1 LAFTTI
7 PGASA
12 TDATSFIGSEAV
24 DILNS
29 FTTLIGFVDAK
40 ESNDSI
46 TAGVAGIAG
55 EAGLVDWTV
64 RAGTGLDSITLDD
77 DAIGGLFNGNQGGD
91 RISAESVF
99 AGARILGGQDIDTV
113 TVNGSVVASSV
124 NGNKAAD
131 IVGVGG
137 GAVEALT
144 GATEAAEA
152 AALLNDTRILNASI
166 YGGQG
171 NDVMGVA
178 AQVFESALV
187 SGDLGNDNIQVW
199 FNSQDIVNGLTV
211 SGGDGNDTLLATNGL
226 FAPTGIGTGAGIV
239 ADGGEGADLIT
250 ASGRNDTI
258 TGGAGLD
265 TINAGEGID
274 TITGGGDAA
283 TVIVGDGD
291 KNTANTA
298 VDVITDY
305 VKANYSFQL
314 ANAGVTAGVVYE
326 TLKDALTATGLAAN
340 TNYNVGVGLST
351 GSYTSYLLS
360 TDGAGAVVGGYQLS
374 GGFTAANAVIAVTAD
389 QVTAI

>member
-12 TDATSFIGSEAV
+12 TDATSFIGTEGV
-24 DILNS
+24 DTLNS
-29 FTTLIGFVDAK
+29 FTTLIGFVEAK

-46 TAGVAGIAG
+46 TAGIGGLAG

-64 RAGTGLDSITLDD
+64 RGGTGLDSITLDD
-77 DAIGGLFNGNQGGD
+77 DAIGGRFNGNQGGD
-91 RISAESVF
+91 TISVQSVF
-99 AGARILGGQDIDTV
+99 AGARVLGGQDIDTV

-124 NGNKAAD
+124 NGNKGAD
-131 IVGVGG
+131 VVGVGG

-144 GATEAAEA
+144 GAAGA
-152 AALLNDTRILNASI
+152 AAAAALNDTRVLNASI

-171 NDVMGVA
+171 DDVMGVA

-199 FNSQDIVNGLTV
+199 FNSEDIVNGLTV

-226 FAPTGIGTGAGIV
+226 FADTGIGSGAGIV
-239 ADGGEGADLIT
+239 ADGGDGNDTIT

-258 TGGAGLD
+258 DGGAGD
-265 TINAGEGID
+265 DAIAAGEGID
-274 TITGGGDAA
+274 TITGGAGS
-283 TVIVGDGD
+283 TTIIGDGD
-291 KNTANTA
+291 KNTANTE

-305 VKANYSFQL
+305 VKGTYSFQL
-314 ANAGVTAGVVYE
+314 TNAGVTAGTTYD
-326 TLKDALTATGLAAN
+326 TLKDALTATGLDNN
-340 TNYNVGVGLST
+340 TNYCVGVGLST
-351 GSYTSYLLS
+351 GSYTAYLLS
-360 TDGAGAVVGGYQLS
+360 TDGTGAVVGGYQLS
-374 GGFTAANAVIAVTAD
+374 GGFNAANAVIAVTAD